1 MSTNSMAVTSGVPQ
15 GSILAPYLFASV
27 MGTLQAAVST
37 TKIIKY
43 ADDVTLLISFT
54 NHADLEMVVK
64 TETQNMKTWCE
75 SHGLVINENKTKTLL
90 FTKAPCSSLTPSLP
104 NIEPHLST
112 LGITFEA
119 SLKWNV
125 HVASIAKKASRR
137 IYALTCKSLKRIPLV
152 TKADLRQ
159 VYCNYILSVI
169 EYNSPL
175 MVGMSSKND
184 SKLDYIRK
192 RCHRIIC
199 GLDCRCSD
207 FTSISER
214 RKVRAMKYFD
224 RLIRIIYR
232 IAYSL
237 TGFLI
242 LNTFSSKRYEQHDA

>member
-1 MSTNSMAVTSGVPQ
+1 MTPF
-15 GSILAPYLFASV
+15 GSSWYTKFSV
-27 MGTLQAAVST
+27 LRV
-37 TKIIKY
+37 
-43 ADDVTLLISFT
+43 
-54 NHADLEMVVK
+54 
-64 TETQNMKTWCE
+64 
-75 SHGLVINENKTKTLL
+75 
-90 FTKAPCSSLTPSLP
+90 
-104 NIEPHLST
+104 
-112 LGITFEA
+112 
-119 SLKWNV
+119 
-125 HVASIAKKASRR
+125 
-137 IYALTCKSLKRIPLV
+137 LKRIPLV

-224 RLIRIIYR
+224 RLMNPDNISHCLLPHRLPHTQHFFFEAVR
-232 IAYSL
+232 TTRRLKSFVPFCVL
-237 TGFLI
+237 TY
-242 LNTFSSKRYEQHDA
+242 NASR